1 MLGGFSADSLRDYQS
16 EMSRWLGDWD
26 FTECVDTF
34 DFRLCQRDDGS
45 YYGTAG
51 TCRKGKEATRDS
63 IVNQLKKKI
72 NMTPNQEAQIRELG
86 DESLVRLMRRIGES
100 QGKQPKKTKHAGLMP
115 PAEAAKYAEF
125 FESGKTAE
133 PVRDVSL
140 DAVRKLVES
149 GTIPK
154 SDVSKAAA
162 KGQPREG
169 TLKDHG
175 WASRTERGEAVIKF
189 IIDHDSKDVTGT
201 HRDWKGELQLDHKIP
216 LSMGGKDEPS
226 NWQLLWIPANQR
238 KGDVEKSIAP
248 SLNGA
253 DRKQTE
259 AVLNASLSKAFRDNA
274 RMGEDEVKRL
284 HLEGESSAARKDR
297 EVKAYKAEL
306 PILPSEERASMVAT
320 AKGEKLKLLYKAST
334 RGGYRLKM
342 GKGGRGDYPT
352 VGAQKALLK
361 LRWGEKLSPADVSAL
376 REDAKGQPPGYL
388 QKLLK
393 AYAPDR

>member
-72 NMTPNQEAQIRELG
+72 VMTPNQEAQIRELG
-86 DESLVRLMRRIGES
+86 DESLVRLVRKIGES

-115 PAEAAKYAEF
+115 PDEAAKYAEF
-125 FESGKTAE
+125 FESGKSAK
-133 PVRDVSL
+133 PIRDVPL
-140 DAVRKLVES
+140 DSIRKLVDAS
-149 GTIPK
+149 AI
-154 SDVSKAAA
+154 SKAAS
-162 KGQPREG
+162 KGEPREG
-169 TLKDHG
+169 TLKEHG
-175 WASRTERGEAVIKF
+175 WASRAERGEAVLKF
-189 IIDHDSKDVTGT
+189 IIDHDSRDVTGV

-226 NWQLLWIPANQR
+226 NWQLLSIPANQR
-238 KGDVEKSIAP
+238 KGDVERSISA
-248 SLNGA
+248 SLRGS
-253 DRKQTE
+253 DQKQTE

-274 RMGEDEVKRL
+274 RMSNDEVKRL
-284 HLEGESSAARKDR
+284 HIEGESNAARKQR

-306 PILPSEERASMVAT
+306 PILPREERASLLTT
-320 AKGEKLKLLYKAST
+320 AKGEELKLLYKAST
-334 RGGYRLKM
+334 RGGYRLRT

-352 VGAQKALLK
+352 VGAQRALLK

-376 REDAKGQPPGYL
+376 RKDAEGQPPGYL